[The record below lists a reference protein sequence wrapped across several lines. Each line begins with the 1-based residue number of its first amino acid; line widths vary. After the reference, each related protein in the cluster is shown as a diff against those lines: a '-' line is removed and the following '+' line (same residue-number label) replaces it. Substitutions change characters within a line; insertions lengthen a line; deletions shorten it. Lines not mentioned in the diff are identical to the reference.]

1 MQTLLI
7 TPKDKAQLDLL
18 TNLMQ
23 AMNIKPTIL
32 TEEQKEDLGL
42 AMLMSEADKSKKVSE
57 ATIFKKL
64 RQ

>member
-18 TNLMQ
+18 TNLMK

-32 TEEQKEDLGL
+32 TDEQKEDLGL
-42 AMLMSEADKSKKVSE
+42 AMLMGDVDKTKKVSE
-57 ATIFKKL
+57 ASILKKL
-64 RQ
+64 KS